1 MCCCKKGKRATFE
14 PVVCLSWGVS
24 ERIGIVKYKELWGQM
39 KLTSVQTA
47 MILIHSFAAT
57 GANFSGDLFDA
68 NFFATTLETDEE
80 DEEDKF
86 RFEDYTTDG
95 K

>member
-1 MCCCKKGKRATFE
+1 
-14 PVVCLSWGVS
+14 
-24 ERIGIVKYKELWGQM
+24 M

-47 MILIHSFAAT
+47 MILNHFSAAT

-68 NFFATTLETDEE
+68 NFFATTLETEDE